1 MEEKAMSVMSRRHMM
16 RDTRFVAFADP
27 RLKQWAVE
35 NYGGVSGI
43 TDEKYGTVGVAGVA
57 GELTYE
63 QAAAVTNIVDYL
75 QLHGKYGVQA
85 VDLGCFQNVK
95 TFAYYYNMN
104 AFLANGTER
113 IVLPPNLEELKSTL
127 LSLKTTKAAVIV
139 PRTVNVLE
147 ESALAWTKVVSLERG
162 NRVYR
167 QIENGIITDGK
178 IVHYIPYRANNEVI
192 VPYGVE
198 KVCDNVVPPNVD
210 TLVLPPTLNYLTSRY
225 WSGYMQQGDV
235 IGDYVDRFPKNV
247 VCFAKPMDLND
258 YSLASSKI
266 YVRDEWVDD
275 FRSFFNRGYGKKEN
289 VLPLSTY
296 PKIEELKKKIDFEL
310 WTKNI

>member
-16 RDTRFVAFADP
+16 RDTRFVEFADP

-43 TDEKYGTVGVAGVA
+43 SDGKYGTMGVAGVA

-75 QLHGKYGVQA
+75 QLHGKYGVQV

-113 IVLPPNLEELKSTL
+113 IVLPPNMEELKSTL
-127 LSLKTTKAAVIV
+127 LSLKTTNAAVVV
-139 PRTVNVLE
+139 PRTVSVLE
-147 ESALAWTKVVSLERG
+147 DSALAWTKVVSLERG

-178 IVHYIPYRANNEVI
+178 IVHYIPHREHNEVI

-198 KVCDNVVPPNVD
+198 KICDNVVPPNVD
-210 TLVLPPTLNYLTSRY
+210 VLVLPPTLNYLTSRY
-225 WSGYMQQGDV
+225 WRGYMDQGDV
-235 IGDYVDRFPKNV
+235 IGTYVDRFPKNV

-258 YSLASSKI
+258 YGLANSKI
-266 YVRDEWVDD
+266 YVRDEWVED
-275 FRSFFNRGYGKKEN
+275 FRAFFNSGYGRKEN

>member
-16 RDTRFVAFADP
+16 RDTRFVEFADP

-35 NYGGVSGI
+35 NYGGTNGI
-43 TDEKYGTVGVAGVA
+43 SNEMYGTVGVAGVA

-75 QLHGKYGVQA
+75 QLHGKYGVQV

-95 TFAYYYNMN
+95 EFVYYYNMN

-113 IVLPPNLEELKSTL
+113 IVLPPNLEEFKSTL
-127 LSLKTTKAAVIV
+127 LSLKTTNAAIVV

-147 ESALAWTKVVSLERG
+147 GPALAWTKVVSLERG

-178 IVHYIPYRANNEVI
+178 IVHYIPHRANNEVI

-198 KVCDNVVPPNVD
+198 KVCNNVVPPNVD
-210 TLVLPPTLNYLTSRY
+210 VLVLPPTLNYMISRY
-225 WSGYMQQGDV
+225 WRGYMQQGDV
-235 IGDYVDRFPKNV
+235 IGGYADRFPKNV
-247 VCFAKPMDLND
+247 VCFTNPMDLND
-258 YSLASSKI
+258 YGLANSKI
-266 YVRDEWVDD
+266 YVRDEWVED
-275 FRSFFNRGYGKKEN
+275 FRAFFNSGYGKKEN

-296 PKIEELKKKIDFEL
+296 PKIEELKTKIDFEL

>member
-16 RDTRFVAFADP
+16 RDTRFVEFADP

-43 TDEKYGTVGVAGVA
+43 SDGKYGTMGVAGVA

-63 QAAAVTNIVDYL
+63 QATAVTNILDYL
-75 QLHGKYGVQA
+75 QLHGKYGVQV
-85 VDLGCFQNVK
+85 VDLRCFQNVK
-95 TFAYYYNMN
+95 KFDYYYNMN

-113 IVLPPNLEELKSTL
+113 IVFPPNLERLNSTL

-139 PRTVNVLE
+139 PRTVSVLE
-147 ESALAWTKVVSLERG
+147 ESALAWTKNVTLERG

-178 IVHYIPYRANNEVI
+178 IVHYIPHRANNEVI

-198 KVCDNVVPPNVD
+198 KICDNVVPPNMDV
-210 TLVLPPTLNYLTSRY
+210 LVLPPTLNYLTSRY
-225 WSGYMQQGDV
+225 WSGYIQQGEV
-235 IGDYVDRFPKNV
+235 IGTYIDRFPKNV

-258 YSLASSKI
+258 YGLANSKI
-266 YVRDEWVDD
+266 YVRDEWVED
-275 FRSFFNRGYGKKEN
+275 FRAFFNRGYGKKEN

-296 PKIEELKKKIDFEL
+296 PKIEELKTKIDFEL

>member
-16 RDTRFVAFADP
+16 RDTRFVEFADP

-35 NYGGVSGI
+35 NYGGASGI
-43 TDEKYGTVGVAGVA
+43 SEVKYGTVGVAGVA

-75 QLHGKYGVQA
+75 HLHGKYGVQV

-95 TFAYYYNMN
+95 KLDYAYNMN
-104 AFLANGTER
+104 NFLAKGTER
-113 IVLPPNLEELKSTL
+113 IVLPPNLEKLQSTL

-147 ESALAWTKVVSLERG
+147 ESALAWTKTITLERG

-178 IVHYIPYRANNEVI
+178 IVHYIPHRANNEVI

-198 KVCDNVVPPNVD
+198 KICDNVVPPNIDV
-210 TLVLPPTLNYLTSRY
+210 LVLPPTLNYLTSRY
-225 WSGYMQQGDV
+225 WRGYMEQGEV
-235 IGDYVDRFPKNV
+235 IGNYLDRFPKNV
-247 VCFAKPMDLND
+247 VCFTNPMDLND
-258 YSLASSKI
+258 YGLANSKI
-266 YVRDEWVDD
+266 YVRDEWVED
-275 FRSFFNRGYGKKEN
+275 FRAFFNSGYGKKEN

-296 PKIEELKKKIDFEL
+296 PKIEELKTKIDFEL

>member
-1 MEEKAMSVMSRRHMM
+1 MM

-43 TDEKYGTVGVAGVA
+43 TDVKYGTMGVAGVA

-63 QAAAVTNIVDYL
+63 QAAAVTNIVYYIE
-75 QLHGKYGVQA
+75 LHGKYGVQV

-95 TFAYYYNMN
+95 EIDCRYYMGN
-104 AFLANGTER
+104 FLANETER
-113 IVLPPNLEELKSTL
+113 IVLPPNLENLKPSL
-127 LSLKTTKAAVIV
+127 LGLNTTNAALVV
-139 PRTVNVLE
+139 PRTVSVLE
-147 ESALAWTKVVSLERG
+147 DSALAWTKVVSLERG

-167 QIENGIITDGK
+167 QLENGIITDGK
-178 IVHYIPYRANNEVI
+178 IVHYIPHREHNEVI

-210 TLVLPPTLNYLTSRY
+210 VLVLPPTLNYLTSRY
-225 WSGYMQQGDV
+225 WRGYMQQGDV
-235 IGDYVDRFPKNV
+235 IGDYADRFPKNV

-258 YSLASSKI
+258 FGLASSKI
-266 YVRDEWVDD
+266 YVRDEWVED
-275 FRSFFNRGYGKKEN
+275 FRAFFNSGYGKKEN
-289 VLPLSTY
+289 VLPISTY
-296 PKIEELKKKIDFEL
+296 PKIEELKTKIDFEL

>member
-1 MEEKAMSVMSRRHMM
+1 MSVMSRRHMM

-75 QLHGKYGVQA
+75 QLHGKYGVQV

-95 TFAYYYNMN
+95 TFVYYANIQH
-104 AFLANGTER
+104 FLADETER
-113 IVLPPNLEELKSTL
+113 IVFPPNFEILDSIL
-127 LSLKTTKAAVIV
+127 LSLKTTKAAVFV
-139 PRTVNVLE
+139 PRTVEFLR
-147 ESALAWTKVVSLERG
+147 ESALAWTKTVTLERG

-167 QIENGIITDGK
+167 QLENGIITDGK
-178 IVHYIPYRANNEVI
+178 IVHYIPHREHNEVI

-210 TLVLPPTLNYLTSRY
+210 VLVLPPTLNYLTSRY
-225 WSGYMQQGDV
+225 WRGYMQQGEV

-247 VCFAKPMDLND
+247 VCFTKPMDLND
-258 YSLASSKI
+258 YGLASSKI
-266 YVRDEWVDD
+266 YVRDEWVED
-275 FRSFFNRGYGKKEN
+275 FRAFFNSGYGKKEN

-296 PKIEELKKKIDFEL
+296 PKIEELKTKIDFEL

>member
-1 MEEKAMSVMSRRHMM
+1 MSVMSRRHMM
-16 RDTRFVAFADP
+16 RDTRFVEFADP

-35 NYGGVSGI
+35 NYGGANGI
-43 TDEKYGTVGVAGVA
+43 SNEMYGTVGVAGVA

-63 QAAAVTNIVDYL
+63 QAAAVTNIIEYI
-75 QLHGKYGVQA
+75 QLHGKYGVQV

-95 TFAYYYNMN
+95 GIEFRYNMEN
-104 AFLANGTER
+104 YLANGTER
-113 IVLPPNLEELKSTL
+113 IVLPPNLEKLNSSL
-127 LSLKTTKAAVIV
+127 LSLKTTNAAIVV
-139 PRTVNVLE
+139 PRTVSVLQN
-147 ESALAWTKVVSLERG
+147 SALAWTKVVSLERG

-167 QIENGIITDGK
+167 QLENGIITDGK
-178 IVHYIPYRANNEVI
+178 IVHYIPHREHNEVI

-210 TLVLPPTLNYLTSRY
+210 VLVLPPTLNYLTSRY
-225 WSGYMQQGDV
+225 WRGYIEQGDV

-247 VCFAKPMDLND
+247 VCFTKPMDLND
-258 YSLASSKI
+258 YGLASSKI
-266 YVRDEWVDD
+266 YVRDEWVED
-275 FRSFFNRGYGKKEN
+275 FRAFFNSGYGKKEN

>member
-1 MEEKAMSVMSRRHMM
+1 MSMMSRRHMM

-43 TDEKYGTVGVAGVA
+43 KDVKYGTVGVAGVA

-63 QAAAVTNIVDYL
+63 QAAAVTNIVDYI
-75 QLHGKYGVQA
+75 QLHGKYGVQE

-95 TFAYYYNMN
+95 EFDCRYYMGN
-104 AFLANGTER
+104 FLANETER
-113 IVLPPNLEELKSTL
+113 IVLPPNLENLKPSL
-127 LSLKTTKAAVIV
+127 LGLNTTNAALVV
-139 PRTVNVLE
+139 PRTVSVLE
-147 ESALAWTKVVSLERG
+147 DSALAWTKTVTLERG

-167 QIENGIITDGK
+167 QLENGIITDGK
-178 IVHYIPYRANNEVI
+178 IVHYIPHREHNEVI

-210 TLVLPPTLNYLTSRY
+210 VLVLPPTLNYLTSRY
-225 WSGYMQQGDV
+225 WRGYMQQGEV

-247 VCFAKPMDLND
+247 VCFTKPMDLND
-258 YSLASSKI
+258 YGLASSKI
-266 YVRDEWVDD
+266 YVRDEWVED
-275 FRSFFNRGYGKKEN
+275 FRAFFNSGYGKKEN

-296 PKIEELKKKIDFEL
+296 PKIEELKTKIDFEL
-310 WTKNI
+310 WTKKI